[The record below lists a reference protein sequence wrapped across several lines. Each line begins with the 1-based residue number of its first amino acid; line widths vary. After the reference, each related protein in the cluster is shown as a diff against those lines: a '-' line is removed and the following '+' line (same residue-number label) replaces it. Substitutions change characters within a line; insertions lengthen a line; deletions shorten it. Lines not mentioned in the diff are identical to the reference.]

1 MMASVSNFPHYLI
14 SFLVFITILVFVHE
28 LGHFLV
34 ARWCGIRV
42 DVFSIG
48 FGPEL
53 FGWTDRRGTRWK
65 FSALP
70 LGGYVKMFG
79 DSNIMS
85 LPDGSERPMTPAEA
99 AVSFHHKSLGRRAM
113 VAAAGPL
120 ANFAFAIV
128 VFAAL
133 FGTYGQQ
140 FSSTEVGEVFPN
152 SAAATA
158 GLQAGDRILS
168 INGQPIRRFEDIAT
182 TVQMGLGAPLTL
194 SVERAGAMVQI
205 AAQPTVKEE
214 TDIFG
219 SVHRIGLLGIRSV
232 GPGPVVHYGPLTAVG
247 AAVEETWRVTAGTMQ
262 ALWQIVNGSR
272 PVNELGGVIRIAKMS
287 GDVTSMSL
295 LAAVSLG
302 ALLSINLGLINL
314 FPIPM
319 LDGGHLVFYAI
330 EAVRGRP
337 LGARAQE
344 WGFRVGLAFV
354 LALFLLATR
363 NDLMSFP
370 AVVNFVKRL
379 IT

>member
-1 MMASVSNFPHYLI
+1 MMTFVSNLPHYLI
-14 SFLVFITILVFVHE
+14 SFLAIITVLVFVHE

-42 DVFSIG
+42 EVFSIG

-79 DSNIMS
+79 DSNVMS
-85 LPDGSERPMTPAEA
+85 LPDGTERSLTAAEQ
-99 AVSFHHKSLGRRAM
+99 AVSFHHKSLGRRAL
-113 VAAAGPL
+113 VAAAGPF
-120 ANFAFAIV
+120 ANFLFAV
-128 VFAAL
+128 VVLAVMFAT
-133 FGTYGQQ
+133 FGQQ
-140 FSSTEVGEVFPN
+140 FSSTEVGEVTHD
-152 SAAATA
+152 SAAAAA
-158 GLQAGDRILS
+158 GLQPGDRILA
-168 INGQPIRRFEDIAT
+168 INGQPIHRFEDIAA

-194 SVERAGAMVQI
+194 SVERAGTTLQI
-205 AAQPTVKEE
+205 AAQPKVIED

-219 SVHRIGLLGIRSV
+219 NVHRIGQLGIRSTGV
-232 GPGPVVHYGPLTAVG
+232 GEVAHYDPLTAVG
-247 AAVEETWRVTAGTMQ
+247 AAVGETWRVTGGTLQ

-272 PVNELGGVIRIAKMS
+272 PANELGGVIRIAKMS
-287 GDVTSMSL
+287 GDVTSISL
-295 LAAVSLG
+295 LAAVSLA

-344 WGFRVGLAFV
+344 WGFRVGLALV
-354 LALFLLATR
+354 LALFLFATR

>member
-1 MMASVSNFPHYLI
+1 
-14 SFLVFITILVFVHE
+14 
-28 LGHFLV
+28 
-34 ARWCGIRV
+34 
-42 DVFSIG
+42 
-48 FGPEL
+48 
-53 FGWTDRRGTRWK
+53 
-65 FSALP
+65 
-70 LGGYVKMFG
+70 
-79 DSNIMS
+79 
-85 LPDGSERPMTPAEA
+85 
-99 AVSFHHKSLGRRAM
+99 
-113 VAAAGPL
+113 
-120 ANFAFAIV
+120 
-128 VFAAL
+128 VFAVL

-152 SAAATA
+152 SAAAAA
-158 GLQAGDRILS
+158 GLQTGDRILS
-168 INGQPIRRFEDIAT
+168 INGQPIRRFEDIAA

-194 SVERAGAMVQI
+194 AVERAGATVQI
-205 AAQPTVKEE
+205 AAQPTVKED

-219 SVHRIGLLGIRSV
+219 NVHRIGQLGIRSI
-232 GPGPVVHYGPLTAVG
+232 GPGPIVHYGPLAAIGTAL
-247 AAVEETWRVTAGTMQ
+247 EETWRVTAGTMQ

-337 LGARAQE
+337 LGAKAQE

-370 AVVNFVKRL
+370 AVVDFVKRL